1 MDSKKLKD
9 IACDIVKQEKK
20 ENNINFEFYPVNI
33 VNYYKSY
40 VWNKK
45 INLLDKLSLL
55 PMPFYANGFAVS
67 DNKLKDIVVFLG
79 KHGIFSCKDINISN
93 FVFTC
98 YHEIRHIQQGSWE
111 SLVMKIFCEL

>member
-67 DNKLKDIVVFLG
+67 DNKLKDIVVFFLARILILVILYLLVIM
-79 KHGIFSCKDINISN
+79 KLDIYN
-93 FVFTC
+93 
-98 YHEIRHIQQGSWE
+98 RGS
-111 SLVMKIFCEL
+111 